1 MNAYHEK
8 HIDELIELIYQIPL
22 SPNGWEKF
30 GNRLNQI
37 LGSSLVHLLAMDFQR
52 QALSYSYAVS
62 IMPEALIASTEVHYL
77 HYPVDA
83 DPRWT
88 SFLNPERK
96 GWYQCHYHI
105 SDEYVAHS
113 ELFQNV
119 FLPAQIRYT
128 AAHELILDDQL
139 CVLWGIST
147 SPQRQP
153 LNQNELNFLDQLLVH
168 LKRIAKIQRHI
179 FEFSSKAIMGY
190 ALIDKL
196 AQPIMLLNLTGEV
209 SHCNHAMQQLLSK
222 METIKIEKNYLKLPE
237 PYQTKFTESLKYIE
251 FSHKY
256 QQLLSEQKLEDGC
269 IKIINQESEI
279 LYIFVSALISEQ
291 EIRAFG
297 IRPQVMLTF
306 YSPTHSVSI
315 DPHLLNI
322 ALNLTPAESRIAL
335 GLLDG
340 LLPKEIAKR
349 DQVHIDTV
357 RKQIQSIY
365 RKTETNRQ
373 ADLVKLLLN
382 MPRYY

>member
-1 MNAYHEK
+1 MDNFNQYY
-8 HIDELIELIYQIPL
+8 DELIELIYQIPIK
-22 SPNGWEKF
+22 PDGWKIF

-37 LGSSLVHLLAMDFQR
+37 LGSSLTHLLAMDFQR
-52 QALSYSYAVS
+52 EALSFSDAVS
-62 IMPEALIASTEVHYL
+62 IVPDTLIASTEVNYL

-88 SFLNPERK
+88 SFLAPERK
-96 GWYQCHYHI
+96 GWYQCHHHI

-168 LKRIAKIQRHI
+168 LKRVAAIQRHI

-196 AQPIMLLNLTGEV
+196 IQPIMLLNLTGEV
-209 SHCNHAMQQLLSK
+209 SHYNLAMQKL
-222 METIKIEKNYLKLPE
+222 MHHIEIVKIEDQYLKLPQ
-237 PYQTKFTESLKYIE
+237 PYQAQLSKSLQYIE
-251 FSHKY
+251 FLYKY
-256 QQLLSEQKLEDGC
+256 KQLSPEQKLEDGC
-269 IKIINQESEI
+269 IKISTKTGET
-279 LYIFVSALISEQ
+279 LYIFASLLVSEQ
-291 EIRAFG
+291 EIKAFG

-306 YSPTHSVSI
+306 YSPTHSVSV
-315 DPHLLNI
+315 DPHLLNR

-340 LLPKEIAKR
+340 LSPKEISYR

-357 RKQIQSIY
+357 RKQIQAIY

-382 MPRYY
+382 IPRYF